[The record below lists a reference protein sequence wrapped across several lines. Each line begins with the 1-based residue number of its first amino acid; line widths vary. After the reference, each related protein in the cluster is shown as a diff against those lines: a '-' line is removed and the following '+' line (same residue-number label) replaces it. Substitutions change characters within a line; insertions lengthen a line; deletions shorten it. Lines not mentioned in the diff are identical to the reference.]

1 MNKRAAD
8 AQRAGKDITTEQ
20 KAPKRFLLKCSLLKC
35 FLLKCSLLKC
45 FLLLICLLVTVG
57 ILCIHGGLSAGMVV
71 YASEDRQ
78 LTGDTTRSTI
88 IDPPGTAQTPQELNH
103 LNTVNSL
110 TLTVNDDNGQLNG
123 TLRILITLTLIAIA
137 PILIIMMTSFTRII
151 IVLHFTRSALNTQ
164 TAPPNQILIG
174 LALILTFFIMEP
186 TITRINEEAIQPF
199 NEGKIEQE
207 EALELAMKPLRDFM
221 YPQTQIK
228 DVELFMDIS
237 GQEWDGEIDSIP
249 NSVLVPSF
257 MISELRAAFWIG
269 FMIYIPFIVIDMV
282 VASTLMSMGMMMLP
296 PTTISMPF
304 KILLFVMADGWALI
318 IGELVRT
325 FYV

>member
-1 MNKRAAD
+1 MTK
-8 AQRAGKDITTEQ
+8 Q
-20 KAPKRFLLKCSLLKC
+20 KAVKR
-35 FLLKCSLLKC
+35 

-57 ILCIHGGLSAGMVV
+57 ILCIHKGIPTGMV
-71 YASEDRQ
+71 AHAAQDHE
-78 LTGDTTRSTI
+78 LTGDTRESTI
-88 IDPPGTAQTPQELNH
+88 INPAGTAETPEELNQ
-103 LNTVNSL
+103 LNTVNTV
-110 TLTVNDDNGQLNG
+110 TLTVNEDNGQLNG
-123 TLRILITLTLIAIA
+123 TLRILLTLTLIAIA

-186 TITRINEEAIQPF
+186 TFNQINEQAIQPF
-199 NEGKIEQE
+199 NEGEIDQD
-207 EALELAMKPLRDFM
+207 EALELAMEPLREFM
-221 YPQTQIK
+221 YPQTQLK

-237 GQEWDGEIDSIP
+237 GQEWDGSIDTIP

-257 MISELRAAFWIG
+257 MISELRTAFWIG
-269 FMIYIPFIVIDMV
+269 FMIYIPFIIIDMV

-304 KILLFVMADGWALI
+304 KILLFVMADGWSLI
-318 IGELVRT
+318 IGQLVMT
-325 FYV
+325 FY